1 MIIVSHEI
9 LKVYQESHWRPAN
22 PWYYETWWV
31 PCVYVVD
38 RGLGNYNVT
47 HNIERESCKW
57 FLYMHK
63 RVGHYNM
70 ILFGI
75 NLLQPINVPEKKK
88 IINLTMSHKCIFC
101 FHCLVYLIQWKCP
114 KNVIWVLKLN
124 TFDIFFFIMI
134 HFSWRSFMC
143 NLFYIFLLAIA

>member
-31 PCVYVVD
+31 PCVYIVD
-38 RGLGNYNVT
+38 KGLGNYNVT
-47 HNIERESCKW
+47 YNIERESCKW

-88 IINLTMSHKCIFC
+88 NNQFDNVAQVHILFSLSCILDTMKMS
-101 FHCLVYLIQWKCP
+101 
-114 KNVIWVLKLN
+114 
-124 TFDIFFFIMI
+124 
-134 HFSWRSFMC
+134 
-143 NLFYIFLLAIA
+143 